1 MGTAANLDAILGE
14 SLTIEDYY
22 VTDPGDRPTVPHN
35 AYDDASDTIPCLH
48 LARIRASSGEDRK
61 RMLEEVRDAVCE
73 WGFFRV
79 VAHGVDEKLVDDTV
93 AWARGIFDMDL
104 ETKLK
109 SLVDDS
115 SGSLAGYH
123 CGVVKQNKSWQES
136 FHSWADP
143 SDFKIAAEK
152 LWPSSEEIKE
162 MHYKFSMAME
172 ELALEILQLLEET
185 LGVTSGDFTRHW
197 ERLKRTLVR
206 FNWYPPCEEPGLVLG
221 AGSHTDP
228 DIITI
233 LLQDEVGGLQ
243 LLKDSKWIACKPLH
257 GSFVVN
263 VGDCLQVLSNDF
275 LPSLQHRAVL
285 NKEKARLSVVT
296 FVLPKVNATIEP
308 SSHLV
313 DEDHPAAF
321 RRLMFEEIINAAKEM
336 KFKGKEVLSLFRV

>member
-1 MGTAANLDAILGE
+1 MPFASGVFFEWWLTAWMRSSSMIRLHGLAVSSTWISRP
-14 SLTIEDYY
+14 SLNPWWMT
-22 VTDPGDRPTVPHN
+22 RPEVLP
-35 AYDDASDTIPCLH
+35 DTI
-48 LARIRASSGEDRK
+48 AASSNRTNPGR
-61 RMLEEVRDAVCE
+61 
-73 WGFFRV
+73 
-79 VAHGVDEKLVDDTV
+79 
-93 AWARGIFDMDL
+93 
-104 ETKLK
+104 
-109 SLVDDS
+109 
-115 SGSLAGYH
+115 
-123 CGVVKQNKSWQES
+123 N
-136 FHSWADP
+136 HSTP
-143 SDFKIAAEK
+143 GRPQRFQ
-152 LWPSSEEIKE
+152 E

-243 LLKDSKWIACKPLH
+243 ILKDSKWIACKPLH

-263 VGDCLQVLSNDF
+263 VGDFFQVLSNDF

-296 FVLPKVNATIEP
+296 FVLPKVDATIEP
-308 SSHLV
+308 SSDLV